1 MATEG
6 SNAVVC
12 SDNDNQ
18 INDNRII
25 FDHFNSI
32 IDCLTKT
39 ILTSLI
45 ISQILYVLP
54 AWEDF
59 LSTELDGKIKALF
72 RYLLSDLVILITI
85 LLLQNY

>member
-12 SDNDNQ
+12 SDNDAQ

-25 FDHFNSI
+25 FDYFNSI

-39 ILTSLI
+39 ILTSL
-45 ISQILYVLP
+45 V
-54 AWEDF
+54 
-59 LSTELDGKIKALF
+59 
-72 RYLLSDLVILITI
+72 
-85 LLLQNY
+85 